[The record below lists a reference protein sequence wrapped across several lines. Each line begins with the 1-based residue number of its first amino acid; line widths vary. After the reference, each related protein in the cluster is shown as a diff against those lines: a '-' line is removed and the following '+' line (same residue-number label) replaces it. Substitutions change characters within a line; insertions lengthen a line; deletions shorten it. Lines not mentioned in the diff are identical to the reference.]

1 MYTGLNRFSINDL
14 LNENCMFFNNDMVAA
29 ISIDF
34 AWGLKITIGSVD
46 REGSAGCNPFIMLIK
61 TIFSFVLKSIC
72 LCALNMYVSQM
83 SEDSGSFVFSV
94 FDELSKNGLWRRDSA
109 VEEVNLCCFK
119 ISYFGR

>member
-1 MYTGLNRFSINDL
+1 M
-14 LNENCMFFNNDMVAA
+14 
-29 ISIDF
+29 
-34 AWGLKITIGSVD
+34 TIGSVD
-46 REGSAGCNPFIMLIK
+46 REGSAGYNPFIILIK

-72 LCALNMYVSQM
+72 LCALNMYMSQM
-83 SEDSGSFVFSV
+83 SEDSSSFVFSV